1 MGDFKCNCVV
11 PRFLVTDVHGF
22 CLSEDEHGTFSL
34 GSTLT
39 QYTIL
44 RSRLDYFFRCEHIS
58 TRATFTFVG
67 ILYQI
72 LTYVHLSTGIVVDGE
87 RRRPYIFYSSGVD
100 RFVLEKL
107 IPDIVALH

>member
-1 MGDFKCNCVV
+1 MQLRRSKFSRYRCA
-11 PRFLVTDVHGF
+11 RFLLF
-22 CLSEDEHGTFSL
+22 CLSEDEHGTFSF

-44 RSRLDYFFRCEHIS
+44 RSRLDYFFRSEHIS

-72 LTYVHLSTGIVVDGE
+72 LTFVHLITGIVVDL
-87 RRRPYIFYSSGVD
+87 RSR
-100 RFVLEKL
+100 
-107 IPDIVALH
+107 